1 MPKVTCLEP
10 IGVEGGETYN
20 AGEEYDVSADVL
32 KEYGWAFSK
41 PAGKTKK
48 DASPQKTQK
57 NSTFVYK
64 IAHNALFFINGLFH
78 IKPSLYQ
85 YNIDYYNNNNT

>member
-48 DASPQKTQK
+48 DASKADENK
-57 NSTFVYK
+57 
-64 IAHNALFFINGLFH
+64 
-78 IKPSLYQ
+78 
-85 YNIDYYNNNNT
+85 

>member
-10 IGVEGGETYN
+10 IGVEGGEQYN

-41 PAGKTKK
+41 PAAKTKK
-48 DASPQKTQK
+48 DASKADENK
-57 NSTFVYK
+57 
-64 IAHNALFFINGLFH
+64 
-78 IKPSLYQ
+78 
-85 YNIDYYNNNNT
+85 